1 MENLELGPLSPQ
13 RNKMVSPPGIM
24 NAGVGK
30 WHQTLP
36 TSPQEVACPV
46 TQHSLSSAAGE
57 QVTPGSPELP
67 QVASSVGEGQAGRG
81 RGKAPRRGQ
90 SSRAPSVLPSC
101 R

>member
-1 MENLELGPLSPQ
+1 
-13 RNKMVSPPGIM
+13 MVSPPGIT

-30 WHQTLP
+30 WQQTLL
-36 TSPQEVACPV
+36 TSPREIACLV
-46 TQHSLSSAAGE
+46 TQHSRSSAAGE

-67 QVASSVGEGQAGRG
+67 QVASSAGESQAGG
-81 RGKAPRRGQ
+81 GGGEAPRRGQ